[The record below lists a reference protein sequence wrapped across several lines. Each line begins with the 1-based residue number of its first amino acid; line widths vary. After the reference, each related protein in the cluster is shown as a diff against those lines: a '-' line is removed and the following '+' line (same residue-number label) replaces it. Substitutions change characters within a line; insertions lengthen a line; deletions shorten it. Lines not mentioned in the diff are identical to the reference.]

1 MNNNI
6 VQFPTR
12 RAPESTAEQV
22 DFLHA
27 FVDLLAGIAA
37 EEVPAAPAPIVELP
51 TAKEAEQVQDNR
63 RRITPEALTLRA
75 EYAARLEQPA
85 PNAYGVRVGDLFAAS
100 FGYSMTCVDFYEVVG
115 TKGKATVILREIA
128 KEGGSGWDGYC
139 KPCRGEYIGEP
150 VEKRITARK
159 DGSWTISAPDLA
171 NHHLTP
177 TTDDAEHYYNHLD

>member
-6 VQFPTR
+6 VQFPSR
-12 RAPESTAEQV
+12 RAPEPVAEQV
-22 DFLHA
+22 DFFRA
-27 FVDLLAGIAA
+27 FADLLAGITG
-37 EEVPAAPAPIVELP
+37 EEATSPPAPIVEL
-51 TAKEAEQVQDNR
+51 TTTKEAEQVRDER

-75 EYAARLEQPA
+75 KYAARLEQPA

-100 FGYSMTCVDFYEVVG
+100 FGYSMTCVDFYEVVA

-128 KEGGSGWDGYC
+128 KDGGSGWSGYC
-139 KPCRGEYIGEP
+139 KPCRGEYIGDP
-150 VEKRITARK
+150 VEKRIITRK